1 MKQKYYHQMIQ
12 LHRIADFLAED
23 GADATVNAIPEI
35 KLKTCD
41 FFFISK
47 EKEDFIVCGVGFLE
61 QTLREIG
68 SKNFKITALKK
79 DGDVVKKS
87 EIILKGTANAADFL
101 LIERT
106 ALNLMQQLSGVSTK
120 TFKMQKA
127 LEGTKIKI
135 LDTRKTTPGIRE
147 LQKYAVRVG
156 GGKNHRFGLFDMIM
170 IKDNHIAAVGG
181 IKNAI
186 LSVIKHNNGLKIEVE
201 CETLA
206 QVTEAIKHKID
217 VIMLDNM
224 PIKQIK
230 IASKII
236 RTTEIKIEVSGGVNF
251 KNINKYKELD
261 IDYISTGSLT
271 HSVQAVDIS
280 AKINYEK

>member
-1 MKQKYYHQMIQ
+1 
-12 LHRIADFLAED
+12 
-23 GADATVNAIPEI
+23 
-35 KLKTCD
+35 
-41 FFFISK
+41 
-47 EKEDFIVCGVGFLE
+47 
-61 QTLREIG
+61 
-68 SKNFKITALKK
+68 
-79 DGDVVKKS
+79 
-87 EIILKGTANAADFL
+87 
-101 LIERT
+101 
-106 ALNLMQQLSGVSTK
+106 
-120 TFKMQKA
+120 MQKA